1 MSSGPEKLP
10 GLSGRE
16 ELYTFNICIP
26 TWENAELYTCTYFRD
41 TDMYL

>member
-10 GLSGRE
+10 GLSGSE
-16 ELYTFNICIP
+16 ELYTLYICIP
-26 TWENAELYTCTYFRD
+26 TWGNAELYTCIYFRD